1 MKLSEIYEKNKFRK
15 YAQVEEIANDITLK
29 ARVKY
34 LLDKNKKLAI
44 IIFSI
49 ILIIILITFHS
60 NIQALGLVLLMLT
73 MLSILTIYFNTST
86 IICKNNKMTIK
97 MNMQEIQIEYS
108 KLKNVYLENK
118 KSRIYLK
125 KRNSFWLIILYE
137 TPNRN
142 ISSIYIPTIFLN
154 TSDVEKFLNTF
165 KVKTEKSNNNIVKA
179 QKYQLKRLLIKTGI
193 FILVWA
199 VILLTILFH

>member
-15 YAQVEEIANDITLK
+15 YAQVEEITNDITLK